1 MNKKYWFYH
10 IPNAGLVSVS
20 QNISDKQI
28 GTYMNNKWKCFAHFE
43 HPVVQMPLF
52 VQILIVQ
59 KTLFDWT
66 TQISLNPKGG
76 RKDRQ

>member
-1 MNKKYWFYH
+1 MQRSASLQYYN
-10 IPNAGLVSVS
+10 IEAMD
-20 QNISDKQI
+20 QNPPTAD
-28 GTYMNNKWKCFAHFE
+28 ALL
-43 HPVVQMPLF
+43 PLF